1 MTQHIRAIGLATG
14 LDIAAPCVMPSTLFT
29 PTKSMANK
37 SKNPWT
43 LEQFFQ
49 RQLEESIHNFGST
62 KEHAERQYWQGYG
75 SAMKAALEFFRE
87 RIDHDNAFN

>member
-1 MTQHIRAIGLATG
+1 MTRNTRAIGLATG
-14 LDIAAPCVMPSTLFT
+14 LDIAAPYATASTLFI
-29 PTKSMANK
+29 PTKSMGHR

-62 KEHAERQYWQGYG
+62 KDHAQRQYWQGYG
-75 SAMKAALEFFRE
+75 SAMKAAIEFFRE
-87 RIDHDNAFN
+87 RMDHDNAFN